1 MTSLRWSRDHT
12 RRLRRLL
19 RHVFPRLLQGS
30 WSCLDCL
37 GWWALDLK
45 MLNKI
50 VEHASLVVQ
59 VTFKL
64 KKISKFFVRPRLKL

>member
-45 MLNKI
+45 MST
-50 VEHASLVVQ
+50 HASLVVQ